1 MSDPHTLLDMVWTAL
16 IRGKADR
23 RHPARHPTLA
33 TIGPDGPEM
42 RTLVVRGVDRDAAT
56 LELHTD
62 ALSPKVAQIT
72 TDPRVALH
80 VWVPNQRLQIRARAT
95 AEILPGDSALF
106 DSLPDF
112 AKANYAGPIPGTKP
126 DSDTPDTAAEARFT
140 RILCTLTEI
149 DALLLSEPHQRAL
162 FTANANWSGRMIA
175 P

>member
-1 MSDPHTLLDMVWTAL
+1 MSDPTPLLDMTWTAL

-33 TIGPDGPEM
+33 TIGPNGPEM
-42 RTLVVRGVDRDAAT
+42 RTLVLRGVDRDAAT

-62 ALSPKVAQIT
+62 ALSPKVTQIKA
-72 TDPRVALH
+72 DPRVALH
-80 VWVPNQRLQIRARAT
+80 IWVPTQRLQIRARAT
-95 AEILPGDSALF
+95 AEILPGDPALF
-106 DSLPDF
+106 ASLPDF
-112 AKANYAGPIPGTKP
+112 AKANYAGPVPGAKP

-149 DALLLSEPHQRAL
+149 DALLLSDPHQRAL
-162 FTANANWSGRMIA
+162 FTANQKWSGRKIA